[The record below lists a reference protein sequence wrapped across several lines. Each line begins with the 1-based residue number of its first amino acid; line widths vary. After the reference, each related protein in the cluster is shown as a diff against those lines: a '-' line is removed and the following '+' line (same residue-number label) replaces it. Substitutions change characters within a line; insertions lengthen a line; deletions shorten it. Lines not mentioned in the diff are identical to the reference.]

1 MTELS
6 SLEQLLS
13 SRRSVRKYDQNAK
26 FDHNAVQRALEN
38 ATLSPNSSN
47 MQMWAF
53 HRVISAEKRSQL
65 SEICMGQNAAK
76 TANELVVVTVTPDIW
91 KQRAK
96 MNADVVRANFA
107 GREEDEISKRAF
119 KYYDKLIPMVYNND
133 RFGIRGI
140 ARKLYSLWLGRNKP
154 MVREVS
160 KEDVRVCL
168 HKSASLAAMTFML
181 SMREQG
187 YDTCPMEGFDSVR
200 AKQLLEL
207 GDNDE
212 ITMIISCGVRT
223 EEGIYGNRHRVAS
236 DEVIFTH

>member
-1 MTELS
+1 MSHPSHLEL
-6 SLEQLLS
+6 LLNT
-13 SRRSVRKYDQNAK
+13 RRSVRKYDQSAT
-26 FDHNAVQRALEN
+26 FDHNAVKKALEH

-53 HRVISAEKRSQL
+53 HRVISEDKRAAL

-76 TANELVVVTVTPDIW
+76 TANELVVVTVTPNKW

-96 MNADVVRANFA
+96 MNADIVRSNFN
-107 GREEDEISKRAF
+107 GREDETSKRAF

-133 RFGIRGI
+133 SLGIRGVV
-140 ARKLYSLWLGRNKP
+140 RKIYSFWLGRNKP

-168 HKSASLAAMTFML
+168 HKSAALASMTFML

-200 AKQLLEL
+200 AKQLLDL
-207 GDNDE
+207 GENDE

-223 EEGIYGNRHRVAS
+223 DEGIYGDRHRVPNE
-236 DEVIFTH
+236 EVIFTH

>member
-1 MTELS
+1 MS
-6 SLEQLLS
+6 QPSHLEQLLNT
-13 SRRSVRKYDQNAK
+13 RRSVRKYDQSAF
-26 FDHNAVQRALEN
+26 FDHDAVKKALEH

-53 HRVISAEKRSQL
+53 HRVISEEKRVQL
-65 SEICMGQNAAK
+65 ADICMGQNAAK
-76 TANELVVVTVTPDIW
+76 TANELVVVTVTPNKW

-96 MNADVVRANFA
+96 MNADIVRSNFN
-107 GREEDEISKRAF
+107 GREDETAKRAF

-133 RFGIRGI
+133 SFGIRGI
-140 ARKLYSLWLGRNKP
+140 LRKIYSFWLGRNKP

-168 HKSASLAAMTFML
+168 HKSAALASMTFML

-200 AKQLLEL
+200 AKKLL
-207 GDNDE
+207 GIDAHDE

-223 EEGIYGNRHRVAS
+223 EEGIYGERHRVAN
-236 DEVIFTH
+236 DEVILNH